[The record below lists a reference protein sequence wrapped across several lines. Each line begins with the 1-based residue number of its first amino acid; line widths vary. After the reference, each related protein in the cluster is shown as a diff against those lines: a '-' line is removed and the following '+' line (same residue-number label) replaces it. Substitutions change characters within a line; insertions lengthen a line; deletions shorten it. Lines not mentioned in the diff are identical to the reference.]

1 MTDSPLR
8 FKQFTESPDE
18 ALNMQQRMARKRAFK
33 KNKAKIAIGRK
44 RAEKKIANL
53 DVLKKRARKA
63 ARNTLLKKMTKDV
76 PKADLSMA
84 RRQEIEKKLDKKK
97 NVIDRLARKLVPQVR
112 KKEIARKR
120 GGKSAD

>member
-84 RRQEIEKKLDKKK
+84 RRQELEKKLDKKK

-112 KKEIARKR
+112 KKELERKR

>member
-1 MTDSPLR
+1 MTDGPLR

-53 DVLKKRARKA
+53 DTLKKRARKA
-63 ARNTLLKKMTKDV
+63 ARDTLLKKLTKDV

-120 GGKSAD
+120 GGTSAD

>member
-1 MTDSPLR
+1 M
-8 FKQFTESPDE
+8 
-18 ALNMQQRMARKRAFK
+18 
-33 KNKAKIAIGRK
+33 
-44 RAEKKIANL
+44 
-53 DVLKKRARKA
+53 KKRARKA
-63 ARNTLLKKMTKDV
+63 ARDTLLKKLTKDV

>member
-63 ARNTLLKKMTKDV
+63 ARDTLLKKMTKDV

>member
-53 DVLKKRARKA
+53 DTLKKRARKA
-63 ARNTLLKKMTKDV
+63 ARNTVLKKLTKDV

-120 GGKSAD
+120 GGTSGD